1 GWLVAFTR
9 ALFLK
14 QDIEGVKV
22 RMLLIVSEQAFQPLI
37 GQAQLMVAGHDVGRD
52 QTAVGRRL
60 VKNGSQVMTAKGF
73 VSLYLGDLCP
83 QHGDTCLGS
92 LPAMRIWQAI
102 GRFFGIVERRPCSRQ
117 GRWLLGKRGFGLF
130 AMV

>member
-1 GWLVAFTR
+1 
-9 ALFLK
+9 
-14 QDIEGVKV
+14 
-22 RMLLIVSEQAFQPLI
+22 
-37 GQAQLMVAGHDVGRD
+37 
-52 QTAVGRRL
+52 
-60 VKNGSQVMTAKGF
+60 KNGSQVMTAKGF

-130 AMV
+130 AMVMHQLWHWLVHQLAQALDGRNGLGPFVAGFVNADQGPGGL